1 MRHKTTHLVLSFA
14 LICGLAAVLTQTAA
28 AQSTYTPVTKYD
40 PKRDAA
46 RDIDDAVAE
55 AKRTNRRILLVVG
68 GEWCSWCH
76 ILDKYFGAQPDVKAL
91 RDKNF
96 VTVKINFSDEN
107 PNETVLSRYPPAE
120 GYPHIYVLD
129 SDGKF
134 LHSQGTGVLESG
146 NSYNLDKMNDFLTQW
161 APPTKSKL
169 APSP

>member
-1 MRHKTTHLVLSFA
+1 MSFGFSFRGIA
-14 LICGLAAVLTQTAA
+14 FTIFFAVTLLFSATAA
-28 AQSTYTPVTKYD
+28 AQSPYTPVTKYD

-55 AKRTNRRILLVVG
+55 AKRTNRRILLEVG

-76 ILDKYFGAQPDVKAL
+76 ILDEYFDAHPDLTAL

-96 VTVKINFSDEN
+96 VTVKINFSEEN
-107 PNETVLSRYPPAE
+107 PNKEVLSRYGPIN
-120 GYPHIYVLD
+120 GYPHIFVLD

-146 NSYNLDKMNDFLTQW
+146 RSYDLEKMNNFLAEW
-161 APPTKSKL
+161 APRVKPVS
-169 APSP
+169 SP

>member
-1 MRHKTTHLVLSFA
+1 MTLAFKHRAIAFAILFGITLLVTAS
-14 LICGLAAVLTQTAA
+14 AA
-28 AQSTYTPVTKYD
+28 AQSAHMPVTKYD

-46 RDIDDAVAE
+46 RDIDEAVAE
-55 AKRTNRRILLVVG
+55 AKRTNRRILLEVG

-76 ILDKYFGAQPDVKAL
+76 ILDEFFDAHPDLTAL

-107 PNETVLSRYPPAE
+107 PNKEVLARYGPIN
-120 GYPHIYVLD
+120 GYPHIFVLD

-146 NSYNLDKMNDFLTQW
+146 RSYDMEKMNNFLTQW
-161 APPTKSKL
+161 APRVKPANT
-169 APSP
+169 P